1 VTHRTTFAPETLQF
15 YTTAAYVCS
24 YLPGRIARSQVAVGG
39 KNMPDQAYSLL
50 VQHGFRRSGEFI
62 YRPHCDHCQACTSI
76 RIPVESFKSSR
87 SQRRAW
93 NKHHTLVTQIK
104 PASFS
109 DEHYALYQRYQK
121 ARHAGGGMDH
131 DDVEQ
136 YIDFLV
142 STRVNSW
149 LVEFREGPDSPLAG
163 QLRMLSIID
172 RLDDGLSA
180 VYTFFEPEVGQSFG
194 VYNVLWQI
202 AYTQALGLPYLYLG
216 YWIEQSQKMSYKRR
230 FQPSELLLND
240 VWTRSDTLASS
251 AEIS

>member
-1 VTHRTTFAPETLQF
+1 
-15 YTTAAYVCS
+15 
-24 YLPGRIARSQVAVGG
+24 
-39 KNMPDQAYSLL
+39 
-50 VQHGFRRSGEFI
+50 
-62 YRPHCDHCQACTSI
+62 
-76 RIPVESFKSSR
+76 
-87 SQRRAW
+87 
-93 NKHHTLVTQIK
+93 
-104 PASFS
+104 
-109 DEHYALYQRYQK
+109 
-121 ARHAGGGMDH
+121 
-131 DDVEQ
+131 
-136 YIDFLV
+136 
-142 STRVNSW
+142 
-149 LVEFREGPDSPLAG
+149 
-163 QLRMLSIID
+163 MLSIID